1 MKKWLTGKNL
11 LIGFVVGVLLAT
23 AIPIAAQLINTLRI
37 VPSASTTP
45 SLSATGSGTNVSVH
59 LVPKGGG
66 SVVLGSGAPTCGATG
81 ALCTVTG
88 TDGSAKGLIGNPPNW
103 SKNVVFTFATTKA
116 VAPACVVS
124 SSTGESYR
132 YYTSAVTT
140 TTTTAT
146 IRLGGGLTAT
156 GGWSP
161 GDEFS
166 VICAGTS

>member
-1 MKKWLTGKNL
+1 MKKRL
-11 LIGFVVGVLLAT
+11 LIGFIVGLFAGAVLAT
-23 AIPIAAQLINTLRI
+23 TVPVVAQLVNTLRI

-66 SVVLGSGAPTCGATG
+66 SVVLGSGSPTCGATG

-88 TDGSAKGLIGNPPNW
+88 TDGSAKGLIAIPPNW
-103 SKNVVFTFATTKA
+103 SSNVVFTFATTKA
-116 VAPACVVS
+116 VAPACIAS
-124 SSTGESYR
+124 WAGTEAYR
-132 YYTSAVTT
+132 YYISAVTT

-146 IRLGGGLTAT
+146 IRLGGGITAT

-161 GDEFS
+161 GDAFS
-166 VICAGTS
+166 IICAGTS